1 MSSIYK
7 HKHRGWYCC
16 VTLPS
21 GRRCQLYLGKVTKA
35 GAETVRRNIER
46 LQASNNV
53 GIEPD
58 AQIQAWI
65 SLCDSR
71 FRDKMQAAGL
81 LAKWNPPKAAPKLSI
96 IWDAYV
102 EKRADF
108 AESSKKGFR
117 TARKHAL
124 ANLGDRLISEI
135 TISDAKHFALK
146 MESIHAS
153 AHAKKIVE
161 RTKQVLQDAV
171 DSRLLA
177 SNPFAGV
184 HLRAKLDRTK
194 DHYLTEADAM
204 KIIDKLGSMHAK
216 AAFVLARFAG
226 LRVPHEI
233 APLTWKH
240 VDFEKHRLTVPK
252 GTKTGM
258 RVVPMV
264 PIVYETLLQLAETA
278 DSSPWVFNRARS
290 SLAVTVRK
298 WLESAILLA
307 GLKQWPKLWHNLRA
321 SCRNDFEERFASH
334 VCDAWIGHS
343 TRVAKDHYLMVLD
356 EHWKEA
362 IEKPAKP
369 ARKGDVRREP
379 KVRRDVRR

>member
-1 MSSIYK
+1 MTSIYK

-16 VTLPS
+16 ITMPS
-21 GRRCQLYLGKVTKA
+21 GRRYQLYLGKVTKA

-117 TARKHAL
+117 TARKHAI

-146 MESIHAS
+146 MESQHAG

-177 SNPFAGV
+177 SNPFANV
-184 HLRAKLDRTK
+184 NLRARIDRSK
-194 DHYLTEADAM
+194 DHHLPEADAL
-204 KIIDKLGSMHAK
+204 KVLDKLGSNQAK

-233 APLTWKH
+233 MPLTWQH
-240 VDFEKHRLTVPK
+240 IDFEKHRITVPRE
-252 GTKTGM
+252 TKTGM
-258 RVVPMV
+258 RIVPMV
-264 PIVYETLLQLAETA
+264 PIVYEHMLRLAETA
-278 DSSPWVFNRARS
+278 DASPWVFSKGRASAGTTLR
-290 SLAVTVRK
+290 R

-321 SCRNDFEERFASH
+321 SCRTDLEERFASH
-334 VCDAWIGHS
+334 VCDAWLGHS
-343 TRVAKDHYLMVLD
+343 KRVAKDHYLMVTD
-356 EHWKEA
+356 EHWSKA
-362 IEKPAKP
+362 IENPSKKA
-369 ARKGDVRREP
+369 DVRRASN
-379 KVRRDVRR
+379 VRRDVRR